1 MPLLLGSL
9 RGKFVFWMAAV
20 FTISLLLAFLAF
32 HSVSNQIT
40 VALGDRFAEKQALYD
55 RSRIRSPVLKEI
67 ALARKMADSAI
78 LQAWAKQEDD
88 PQLKAAALQEMNS
101 YRQFFFDGSV
111 SLIVDR
117 SGHYYYNNKKND
129 FAGQELRYT
138 LNDSVPEDRWYFRER
153 QREFP
158 YTLLVS
164 PDQHLSITK
173 IWVDVPMRTSDGLL
187 LGMVRAGIPLTNF
200 IDDFIRNHE
209 DGITNILIDGDGA
222 IKAHPDAALIDMN
235 SSNIHVARFTFFNLL
250 NLQDD
255 REEFQAALDAL
266 RMVPTQVQTLYLT
279 IQGER
284 KLVGIA
290 YMPDLNWFNIT
301 VMDVDT
307 LLGEQTFTPMFFV
320 LAGALLVS
328 LLAIAGVLQ
337 YFVLRRIAVLDSAAR
352 KVAAGRYD
360 LQLPHRENDELG
372 RLASGFNHM
381 AATIRNNTEKLE
393 QRVAE
398 RTAELQQA
406 NLQLAFK
413 NQQIIDSI
421 RYAKLIQTAILP
433 RSDLLARYLSD
444 HLVMW
449 LPRDVVGGDFYFLH
463 PAQDQGCFIGVV
475 DCTGHGIPG
484 AFMTMTAHA
493 VIRQVLSELADVALS
508 ELLMQ
513 IDDRLR
519 QTLQHT
525 QDGDAL
531 DYGMDIA
538 LCRVNNRVLEY
549 AGCGIDLCV
558 VSEDKAT
565 VIKATHRGL
574 GYRRHQRKVKPI
586 TVHQFALNNCPRF
599 YLVSD
604 GLLDQDGG
612 EDGFGFGRE
621 RFLQQ
626 IEYWADM
633 PLIQQQ
639 APLVD
644 LLEAYRGQRSQRDDI
659 TVFGFSVMN
668 DSPSGE
674 GI

>member
-20 FTISLLLAFLAF
+20 FTISLLLAFFAF
-32 HSVSNQIT
+32 RSVSEQIT
-40 VALGDRFAEKQALYD
+40 TALGNRFAEKQALYD
-55 RSRIRSPVLKEI
+55 RARIRSPVLKEI
-67 ALARKMADSAI
+67 VLARKMADSAI
-78 LQAWAKQEDD
+78 LQAWAKQEDNL
-88 PQLKAAALQEMNS
+88 QLKTPALQELDS

-111 SLIVDR
+111 SFIIDK

-129 FAGQELRYT
+129 FIGQELRYT
-138 LNDSVPEDRWYFRER
+138 LKSTVPEDRWYFRER
-153 QREFP
+153 QREFS
-158 YTLLVS
+158 YTLLVA
-164 PDQHLSITK
+164 PDPHLNITK
-173 IWVDVPMRTSDGLL
+173 IWVDVPMRTSDGQL
-187 LGMVRAGIPLTNF
+187 LGMVRAGIPLNNF

-209 DGITNILIDGDGA
+209 EGITNILIDGNGS
-222 IKAHPDAALIDMN
+222 IKAHPNSAFIDM
-235 SSNIHVARFTFFNLL
+235 SNNDHTASFTLFNLL
-250 NLQDD
+250 NLEND
-255 REEFQAALDAL
+255 RVEFQAALDAL

-301 VMDVDT
+301 AMDVGV
-307 LLGEQTFTPMFFV
+307 LLGEQTFTPMFVV
-320 LAGALLVS
+320 LAAALFIS

-337 YFVLRRIAVLDSAAR
+337 YFVLRRIAVLDLAAR

-360 LQLPHRENDELG
+360 LQLSSRENDELG

-381 AATIRNNTEKLE
+381 ASTIRNNTVKLE
-393 QRVAE
+393 QCVAE
-398 RTAELQQA
+398 RTLELQQA
-406 NLQLAFK
+406 NLQLELK
-413 NQQIIDSI
+413 NRQILDSI

-433 RSDLLARYLSD
+433 RSDLLARYLTD

-463 PAQDQGCFIGVV
+463 PAPNGGCFLGLV

-493 VIRQVLSELADVALS
+493 VIRQVLSESIDLSLPDILMRIDV
-508 ELLMQ
+508 
-513 IDDRLR
+513 RLR

-525 QDGDAL
+525 RDGDAL

-538 LCRVNNRVLEY
+538 ICRLGFGKLEY
-549 AGCGIDLCV
+549 AGCGIDLCIVEENVSSV
-558 VSEDKAT
+558 V
-565 VIKATHRGL
+565 KATHRGL
-574 GYRRHQRKVKPI
+574 GYRRDQRKIKPI
-586 TVHQFALNNCPRF
+586 AVHQLTLNNQSRF

-621 RFLQQ
+621 RFLSQ
-626 IEYWADM
+626 IAMWSAL
-633 PLIQQQ
+633 PLHLQQ
-639 APLVD
+639 APLVE
-644 LLEAYRGQRSQRDDI
+644 LLEIYRGQRAQRDDI
-659 TVFGFSVMN
+659 TVFGFSVIN
-668 DSPSGE
+668 DLPPNE
-674 GI
+674 EI